1 MSKDALQ
8 PQLDRRSLI
17 GKGSVLT
24 TGALLALANMATPA
38 YAKGKGNSANAN
50 DVGLLNAA
58 IGLEHEGIAAYDI
71 ALGSGLIP
79 QAAVGLVS
87 TFQGHHKQHRDELA
101 AAVRRMGGTPTEAK
115 TLDDYKASL
124 NAGSITSLQDIQRL
138 ALRLERGAA
147 TAYIG
152 LIEPLKNHELHTVVA
167 RLAADEALHAAAFMF
182 DLKQAIPTQAKI
194 FG

>member
-1 MSKDALQ
+1 MFDEISKSTVN
-8 PQLDRRSLI
+8 RRSLI

-38 YAKGKGNSANAN
+38 YAKGKGQSANAN

-79 QAAVGLVS
+79 ADTLDLVRS
-87 TFQGHHKQHRDELA
+87 FQGHHKQHRDELA
-101 AAVRRMGGTPTEAK
+101 AAVRRMGGTPVDAMTMDHYVDA
-115 TLDDYKASL
+115 L
-124 NAGSITSLQDIQRL
+124 NAKAIKSLTDIQRL

-147 TAYIG
+147 TAYLG

-167 RLAADEALHAAAFMF
+167 RLAADEALHATAFIF
-182 DLKQAIPTQAKI
+182 DLKETIPTQAKI

>member
-1 MSKDALQ
+1 MLDEVSKTTVS
-8 PQLDRRSLI
+8 RRSLI

-24 TGALLALANMATPA
+24 TGALLALANMAAPA
-38 YAKGKGNSANAN
+38 YAKGKGGSANAN
-50 DVGLLNAA
+50 DVDLLNAA

-79 QAAVGLVS
+79 ADALDLVRS
-87 TFQGHHKQHRDELA
+87 FQGHHKQHRDELA
-101 AAVRRMGGTPTEAK
+101 AAVRRMGGTPVESK
-115 TLDDYKASL
+115 LLDDYVVSL
-124 NAGSITSLQDIQRL
+124 NAKAITSLADIQRL

-152 LIEPLKNHELHTVVA
+152 LIAPLKNHELHTVVA
-167 RLAADEALHAAAFMF
+167 RLAADEALHATAFMF
-182 DLKQAIPTQAKI
+182 DLKETIPTQAKI